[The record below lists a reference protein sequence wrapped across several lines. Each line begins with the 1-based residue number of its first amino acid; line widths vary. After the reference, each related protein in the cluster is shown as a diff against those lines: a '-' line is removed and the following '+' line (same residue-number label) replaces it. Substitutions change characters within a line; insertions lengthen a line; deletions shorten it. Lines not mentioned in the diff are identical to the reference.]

1 VSNCQKLLNE
11 LSNFLDNE
19 LAPDL
24 REELEKHIAK
34 CPQCYVVFDSTK
46 KPFKFSGG
54 CDPYELPETLHRK
67 LQEAVRKQYE
77 DSSRNRP

>member
-1 VSNCQKLLNE
+1 VSNCRKLLNE

-19 LAPDL
+19 IEPGL

-34 CPQCYVVFDSTK
+34 CPHCYVVFDSTK
-46 KPFKFSGG
+46 KTIQIFRG

-77 DSSRNRP
+77 DSTRNRP